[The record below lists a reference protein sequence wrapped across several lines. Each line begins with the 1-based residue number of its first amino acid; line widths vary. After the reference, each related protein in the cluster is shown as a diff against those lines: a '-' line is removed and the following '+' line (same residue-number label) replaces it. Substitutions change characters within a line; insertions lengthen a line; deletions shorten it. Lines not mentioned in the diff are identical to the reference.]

1 MMEVGPLATAGTAR
15 NIQEEIQEEVV
26 FKFETLKQLLEEK
39 RQYEESEKEN
49 KILRSEIETMEEE
62 MKEEEKTAEELR
74 KEAWDLMKTITDNRE
89 KRESKA
95 PKLKEEKK
103 ELQVRLS
110 NLRQAGPRG
119 QYEKYEKPNFKFTT
133 NSDNRPLQ
141 LPPTPASKFVFKRK

>member
-1 MMEVGPLATAGTAR
+1 MEVGPLATAGTAR

-49 KILRSEIETMEEE
+49 KILRSEIESMEGGIKEDEE
-62 MKEEEKTAEELR
+62 TAKELR
-74 KEAWDLMKTITDNRE
+74 KELDLME
-89 KRESKA
+89 QGESKA
-95 PKLKEEKK
+95 PKLRQEKK

-110 NLRQAGPRG
+110 SLRQAGKPRG